1 MYMAQRK
8 RHSNESKVFVNI
20 FDCGVKLKLWSVFR
34 VCRRS
39 RLPTRTVM
47 TQYPIS
53 GVKRV
58 ALSKQQHPCGAATY
72 YFYPK
77 LKTSISLSV
86 KLNTTSWSPL
96 ILHSESQ
103 REGRGPSPLS
113 MLFLFCFFAFS
124 TLILSIGHTVK
135 EHVYVALS
143 NKLSFNVGPWS
154 I

>member
-1 MYMAQRK
+1 MAQRK
-8 RHSNESKVFVNI
+8 LHSDKSKVFVNI
-20 FDCGVKLKLWSVFR
+20 LDCRVKLKLWSVFR
-34 VCRRS
+34 VCRGS

-58 ALSKQQHPCGAATY
+58 ALNKQQHPCGAATY

-96 ILHSESQ
+96 ILHSE
-103 REGRGPSPLS
+103 RRGGFHPWVCCF
-113 MLFLFCFFAFS
+113 LFLFFLEGREDYFHFN
-124 TLILSIGHTVK
+124 SIHWSHSQRTCLCGTVK
-135 EHVYVALS
+135 QT
-143 NKLSFNVGPWS
+143 F